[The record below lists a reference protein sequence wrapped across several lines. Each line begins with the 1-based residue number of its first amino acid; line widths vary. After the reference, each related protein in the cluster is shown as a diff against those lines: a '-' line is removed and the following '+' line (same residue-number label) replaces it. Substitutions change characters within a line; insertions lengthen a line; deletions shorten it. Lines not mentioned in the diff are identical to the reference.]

1 MIDRI
6 LRIVLPV
13 VLFVALIWFWE
24 WAVAH
29 YQVKRFVLPPPSAI
43 WDALVIEW
51 NALWDGKP
59 QTLFHSAYGTLKTT
73 LAAFALAVVSG
84 VLLAALFASSR
95 LAEAMLSP
103 YTVILQVTP
112 VVAIAPLVIIWV
124 KLDNAWLAVLILAWI
139 VAFFPVLATATAGLK
154 AADPNLRNLFRLHRA
169 GPLQTFRR
177 LLLPSAL
184 PYLLAGFKTAGGL
197 ALIGAVVAEFAAAS
211 GTSGGLAWRILEA
224 GNRLQTPR
232 MFAALILLAVMG
244 ILIYALLSLLEW
256 LLLHRWHGV
265 RRG

>member
-1 MIDRI
+1 MTGRVVN
-6 LRIVLPV
+6 IVLPI
-13 VLFVALIWFWE
+13 VLFLALIWFWE
-24 WAVAH
+24 GAVG
-29 YQVKRFVLPPPSAI
+29 YWQIKKFVLPAPSAI
-43 WDALVIEW
+43 WAALSAEW
-51 NALWDGKP
+51 TAWLDGGT
-59 QTLFHSAYGTLKTT
+59 QTLFNSALATLKTT
-73 LAAFALAVVSG
+73 IIAFILAIVSG
-84 VLLAALFASSR
+84 VALAALFAASR

-103 YTVILQVTP
+103 YAVILQVTP

-139 VAFFPVLATATAGLK
+139 VAFFPVLANATAGLK
-154 AADPNLRNLFRLHRA
+154 AADPNLKDLFRLYRA
-169 GPLQTFRR
+169 GPIQTFRR

-224 GNRLQTPR
+224 GNRLQTAK

-244 ILIYALLSLLEW
+244 VIIYAILSLLEW
-256 LLLHRWHGV
+256 LLLHRWHGE
-265 RRG
+265 RPR